1 MKKAA
6 WSFLAFAVA
15 FPYLAA
21 TSALAQDGRVIDEEI
36 VLMDPT
42 VSAPQKWAAGA
53 SAEYWYMAGPYK
65 TKNAAGEVTAKGN
78 INGSIPG
85 GNVFIGYDKFTLQ
98 YSHREGFLNIKQTD
112 TDNTNVIYNSKDR
125 QIEEEVTLRYLF
137 KANKHLSP
145 YVLVGYN
152 ETSLEVRKEIEANS
166 GFVWAYNMTRFHG
179 ERTTYSSG
187 LVGLGAIVPLNERIG
202 FRADGR
208 LLYTRAVYAR
218 DDQNLTR
225 SGSGIGGGATGT
237 VYVNIVKGLNVQAG
251 LKGQVLN
258 GGKNVGAYG
267 RIGMFAS
274 AGYSHKF

>member
-15 FPYLAA
+15 FPCLAA

-53 SAEYWYMAGPYK
+53 SAEYWYIAGPLK
-65 TKNAAGEVTAKGN
+65 TTNAAGEVVSHGTIK
-78 INGSIPG
+78 GSIPG
-85 GNVFIGYDKFTLQ
+85 GNFFIGYDKVTMQ
-98 YSHREGFLNIKQTD
+98 YSHREGIMKIDQKMVDFPTINTHGEQKQTED
-112 TDNTNVIYNSKDR
+112 
-125 QIEEEVTLRYLF
+125 EVTLRYLF
-137 KANKHLSP
+137 KGNKHFSP
-145 YVLVGYN
+145 YVLAGYN
-152 ETSLEVRKEIEANS
+152 QTTLSETTEINRESN
-166 GFVWAYNMTRFHG
+166 FVWAYNNTRFLN
-179 ERTTYSSG
+179 ERTVLKSG
-187 LVGLGAIVPLNERIG
+187 LVGVGAILPLNEKIG

-208 LLYTRAVYAR
+208 LLFTSALYKR
-218 DDQNLTR
+218 DDNRVRIT
-225 SGSGIGGGATGT
+225 GNGVGGGATGT

-251 LKGQVLN
+251 LKGQVIN
-258 GGKNVGAYG
+258 GGKAGAYG

>member
-1 MKKAA
+1 MKKVA
-6 WSFLAFAVA
+6 WCLLGLAVVSQFLA
-15 FPYLAA
+15 AA
-21 TSALAQDGRVIDEEI
+21 PALAQDGRVIDDEI

-42 VSAPQKWAAGA
+42 VSAPQKWVAGA
-53 SAEYWYMAGPYK
+53 SAEYWFMAGPYN
-65 TKNAAGEVTAKGN
+65 TKNAAGEVTAKGT

-98 YSHREGFLNIKQTD
+98 YSHREGFLNIKQSD
-112 TDNTNVIYNSKDR
+112 TDNANIIYNSKDR

-137 KANKHLSP
+137 KANKHFSP

-152 ETSLEVRKEIEANS
+152 ETSLAVRKEIEPGS
-166 GFVWAYNMTRFHG
+166 GFVWTYNNTRFWG
-179 ERTTYSSG
+179 DRTTYSSG
-187 LVGLGAIVPLNERIG
+187 LVGLGAIVPLNQTIG
-202 FRADGR
+202 FRADAR

-218 DDQNLTR
+218 DDRNLTR
-225 SGSGIGGGATGT
+225 SGNGIGGGATGT
-237 VYVNIVKGLNVQAG
+237 VYVNIVRGLNVQAG
-251 LKGQVLN
+251 VKGQVLN